1 MESWDFLFANND
13 EYVIDF
19 AVCQLKTIIGALHAE
34 NADSLGYLSVT
45 LSPSTSRCAKATST
59 IKRGALK
66 LAPVATQ
73 IISTDSDNPKHNH
86 VPDWALAT
94 RTTLAFS
101 GGRTGKLYIIPR
113 NPVQAGEGKKQSEF
127 IARFGVV
134 TTTQDNNAA
143 NMQIESEEIVAAT
156 MQVESEFHVPVM
168 FNTRVIEKG
177 EELLLYQRRGCLSRW
192 PIADAGREPPAKQAK
207 Q

>member
-19 AVCQLKTIIGALHAE
+19 AVCQLKAIIGALHAE

-45 LSPSTSRCAKATST
+45 LSPSTSRCANATST

-127 IARFGVV
+127 IAPFRAVKI
-134 TTTQDNNAA
+134 TQDSNAA
-143 NMQIESEEIVAAT
+143 SMQNTNEEIIVGEGKC
-156 MQVESEFHVPVM
+156 VHVPM
-168 FNTRVIEKG
+168 MSNTRVIKKG

>member
-45 LSPSTSRCAKATST
+45 LSPSTSRCANATST

-94 RTTLAFS
+94 RATLAFS
-101 GGRTGKLYIIPR
+101 GGRTGTLYIIPR
-113 NPVQAGEGKKQSEF
+113 NPVQAGEGKKGGEF
-127 IARFGVV
+127 IARCGVV
-134 TTTQDNNAA
+134 KTTQDNNAA
-143 NMQIESEEIVAAT
+143 SMHIESDEIV
-156 MQVESEFHVPVM
+156 VGEGKSVHVPMM
-168 FNTRVIEKG
+168 FNTRVIKKG

-192 PIADAGREPPAKQAK
+192 PIAYAGHEPPAKQAK